1 MSTTSARFRP
11 DVETIARAVAVLNAE
26 FLLLAVYLILSNHT
40 AGAIRYL
47 LYPFVWINV
56 AGYAAL
62 NTSPVAQSDRQRY
75 AAAAVAAGYF
85 LVVGYFGGLYGPA
98 MDMPGMSPTG
108 FSIGWLP
115 PGWGPALLYQGE
127 YLRMSLLPFKVVGYL
142 GLAYLVYATILDAAG
157 SAISG
162 IVGLFSCVSC
172 SWPIVATLVTGVA
185 GAGSGLATTISS
197 GSYDISTVVFVVTV
211 ALLYWRPT
219 IR

>member
-1 MSTTSARFRP
+1 MNTGFARFRP
-11 DVETIARAVAVLNAE
+11 DFETVARGVAVLNAE
-26 FLLLAVYLILSNHT
+26 FLLLALYLTVSNHQV
-40 AGAIRYL
+40 GAIRYL

-56 AGYAAL
+56 AGYAVL
-62 NTSPVAQSDRQRY
+62 KTDPVAQSDRQRY

-98 MDMPGMSPTG
+98 MDMPGMPSTG

-115 PGWGPALLYQGE
+115 PGWGPALLYGGE
-127 YLRMSLLPFKVVGYL
+127 HVRLSLLPFKVVGYL

-172 SWPIVATLVTGVA
+172 SWPIVASLVTGVA
-185 GAGSGLATTISS
+185 GAGSGLATTIAS